1 MPYTIS
7 DAAMAD
13 AITQSSYVQIALAN
27 LEAHSPPRVIDVAAL
42 HKQLNALALIS
53 ANAVI
58 DTSTSLPVASD
69 TFGGSGNVSG
79 TTPQSAGV
87 GKGT

>member
-13 AITQSSYVQIALAN
+13 AVTQASYVQIALAN
-27 LEAHSPPRVIDVAAL
+27 LEAHSPLRAIDVSAL
-42 HKQLNALALIS
+42 HKQLNAMALIS
-53 ANAVI
+53 ANAII
-58 DTSTSLPVASD
+58 DSSTGQPVASN
-69 TFGGSGNVSG
+69 TFGGDGNVSG
-79 TTPQSAGV
+79 TTPQTAGV